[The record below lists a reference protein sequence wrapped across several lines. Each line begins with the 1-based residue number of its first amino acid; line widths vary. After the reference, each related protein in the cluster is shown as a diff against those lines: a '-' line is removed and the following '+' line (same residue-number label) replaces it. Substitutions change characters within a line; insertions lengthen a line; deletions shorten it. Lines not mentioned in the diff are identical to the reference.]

1 MEGLLDEI
9 EKDIGVLTKE
19 MRRIYARLGIRSSCL
34 KYVQSLEW
42 FISGNTSDEGIKLI
56 RSSLQDKQNRLPI
69 LLLLHTVY
77 ETVRRIRR
85 VYGEKDREK
94 CDLGAHEDFKYSE
107 LVDTSCKTICDNLLS
122 FRQLLLDASDFRA
135 SLQQIHTTLIKLS
148 DS

>member
-1 MEGLLDEI
+1 MEVLVDEI
-9 EKDIGVLTKE
+9 EKDIRVLTEE
-19 MRRIYARLGIRSSCL
+19 MRRIYARLGIRASSL
-34 KYVQSLEW
+34 TYVQSLER
-42 FISGNTSDEGIKLI
+42 FVSGTQSNEGIKFI

-94 CDLGAHEDFKYSE
+94 CDLGAHEDFKYSA
-107 LVDTSCKTICDNLLS
+107 LVDTSCKTVCDNLRSL
-122 FRQLLLDASDFRA
+122 RQLLLDASDFRA

>member
-1 MEGLLDEI
+1 MEVLVDEI
-9 EKDIGVLTKE
+9 EKDIRVLTEE
-19 MRRIYARLGIRSSCL
+19 MRRIYARLGIRASSL
-34 KYVQSLEW
+34 TYVQSLER
-42 FISGNTSDEGIKLI
+42 FVSGTQSNEGIKLI
-56 RSSLQDKQNRLPI
+56 RSSLQTKQNRRPI

-77 ETVRRIRR
+77 ETVRRIRL

-122 FRQLLLDASDFRA
+122 LRQLLLAASDFRA
-135 SLQQIHTTLIKLS
+135 SLEQINTTLIKLS